1 MYLIA
6 DMMHRLARRRRPLL
20 FMAAMAAMIAAIAAL
35 IAMRPAVPEHTALP
49 VPATTI
55 ATMPA
60 TVPPGV
66 AYPPRESRPTPA
78 PDEPNTTDYRTL
90 AKAAAELIYT
100 WDSRSSTYSA
110 VYERVRSWWDV
121 LPDGSNP
128 LTVMAQEFQATGVTA
143 ASFAT
148 LSGMNAYRTAAASSS
163 ACDDQL
169 AQVKAYPA
177 PWVGLH
183 VCTFTL
189 RVTEHQN
196 GGANSYSVPV
206 SVMVNC
212 PPAATAPADRCTM
225 VGFYASPNR
234 IVY

>member
-6 DMMHRLARRRRPLL
+6 EMIHHVVTRRRLL
-20 FMAAMAAMIAAIAAL
+20 LVLAAMAALVTVIAAVF
-35 IAMRPAVPEHTALP
+35 AMRRASPDQEALP

-60 TVPPGV
+60 T
-66 AYPPRESRPTPA
+66 ATPA
-78 PDEPNTTDYRTL
+78 VVHPQQESQPALAANEPDTINYRTL
-90 AKAAAELIYT
+90 AQAAAELIYT
-100 WDSRSSTYSA
+100 WDTRSSTYSA
-110 VYERVRSWWDV
+110 VYERLRSWWDV

-143 ASFAT
+143 ASFAS
-148 LSGMNAYRTAAASSS
+148 LSGMHAYRTASVSSS
-163 ACDDQL
+163 ACDMQL
-169 AQVKAYPA
+169 AQVKSYPA

-189 RVTEHQN
+189 KVTEHQT
-196 GGANSYSVPV
+196 GGDNSYSVPV

-212 PPAATAPADRCTM
+212 PPAATAPANRCAM